1 MKVVVKDGW
10 VNQDTGKKS
19 EPRIQ
24 FALVQYLQDV
34 LETFA
39 KKLIVLLN
47 INDLETDF
55 IHKLSHLFFD
65 NKGDNQVSFEIME
78 LEKVKKLVETVPEI
92 DENEDV
98 VFDDS
103 PGDLDSADDEPVKV
117 AQVTEVE
124 EIKVVTKVTMPSRKL
139 KIKISNELLHELEKM
154 QINFKLN

>member
-1 MKVVVKDGW
+1 
-10 VNQDTGKKS
+10 
-19 EPRIQ
+19 
-24 FALVQYLQDV
+24 VQYLQDV

-47 INDLETDF
+47 IKDLEAEF
-55 IHKLSHLFFD
+55 IHKLGHLFYD

-92 DENEDV
+92 DENEEAIFDEDQ
-98 VFDDS
+98 DDS
-103 PGDLDSADDEPVKV
+103 DAPDEAPVKV

-139 KIKISNELLHELEKM
+139 KLRFQMSCFMSLRKCKLISN
-154 QINFKLN
+154 